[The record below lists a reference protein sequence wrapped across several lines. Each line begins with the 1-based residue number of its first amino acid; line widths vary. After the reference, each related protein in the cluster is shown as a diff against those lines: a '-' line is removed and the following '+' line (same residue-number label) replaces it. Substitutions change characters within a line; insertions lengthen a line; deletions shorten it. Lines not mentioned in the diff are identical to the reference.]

1 MKKNIM
7 AFREV
12 YQMFLDIWSLYR
24 KYACS
29 NLRDN
34 ECREAVEEAERLSKK
49 HNSELGNDVLTAVMY
64 ELSRIAKTKG
74 K

>member
-34 ECREAVEEAERLSKK
+34 ECSEAAKEAEQLSEKY
-49 HNSELGNDVLTAVMY
+49 NSEFGNEILTAVMC
-64 ELSRIAKTKG
+64 ELSRIAKKRS
-74 K
+74 